1 MFNPNHAEQN
11 TMKPNTE
18 TPRYAPIPRWCNL
31 SGTTRTWTYAAI
43 NDGKLRSIKVGRR
56 RLIDVPS
63 GLELLESL
71 DEKAAA

>member
-1 MFNPNHAEQN
+1 MNPNA
-11 TMKPNTE
+11 E
-18 TPRYAPIPRWCNL
+18 TPRYAPIPLWTRI
-31 SGTTRTWTYAAI
+31 SGTTRTWTYGAI

-71 DEKAAA
+71 DEKTAA

>member
-1 MFNPNHAEQN
+1 MTEQL
-11 TMKPNTE
+11 PE
-18 TPRYAPIPRWCNL
+18 PPRYAPIPLWNRI

-43 NDGKLRSIKVGRR
+43 NEGKLRSIKVGRR

-71 DEKAAA
+71 DEKTAA